1 MSDGEKRTPEADTG
15 GSTRRAE
22 TGPSLPANSVLHI
35 MRHAMGGEQE
45 AITQEAVDAVQRCA
59 GEFISFVV
67 SEARARAPREDRV
80 SISYADIMGV
90 LGTLGFR
97 HVPLAPT
104 RPCAA
109 MRGHARPCAAR
120 TSLARVWC
128 PAMPQTVARTTC
140 ARRAESAR
148 PAQLPRIAAHHV
160 PAGDAQHAQ
169 QLRGRAHAARRARSQ
184 VCETSVKTK

>member
-1 MSDGEKRTPEADTG
+1 MHTIALLAMSDGEKRTPEADTG

-104 RPCAA
+104 WPCARPCAA
-109 MRGHARPCAAR
+109 MRGHARPCEAMRACNRARARAHMDRQAVYRAAQDTHDAALRRGCAAAR
-120 TSLARVWC
+120 
-128 PAMPQTVARTTC
+128 
-140 ARRAESAR
+140 E
-148 PAQLPRIAAHHV
+148 AA
-160 PAGDAQHAQ
+160 
-169 QLRGRAHAARRARSQ
+169 AARGY
-184 VCETSVKTK
+184 

>member
-1 MSDGEKRTPEADTG
+1 MSDGENQTPEADTG

-67 SEARARAPREDRV
+67 SEARARAPRENQT

-97 HVPLAPT
+97 YVPLA
-104 RPCAA
+104 
-109 MRGHARPCAAR
+109 HA
-120 TSLARVWC
+120 
-128 PAMPQTVARTTC
+128 
-140 ARRAESAR
+140 
-148 PAQLPRIAAHHV
+148 
-160 PAGDAQHAQ
+160 
-169 QLRGRAHAARRARSQ
+169 
-184 VCETSVKTK
+184 

>member
-1 MSDGEKRTPEADTG
+1 MSDGENQTPEADTG
-15 GSTRRAE
+15 TKRAE

-67 SEARARAPREDRV
+67 SEARARAPRENQT

-97 HVPLAPT
+97 YVPLA
-104 RPCAA
+104 
-109 MRGHARPCAAR
+109 HA
-120 TSLARVWC
+120 
-128 PAMPQTVARTTC
+128 
-140 ARRAESAR
+140 
-148 PAQLPRIAAHHV
+148 
-160 PAGDAQHAQ
+160 
-169 QLRGRAHAARRARSQ
+169 
-184 VCETSVKTK
+184 